1 MQRSYI
7 LISYDC
13 TFIVHTQ
20 GATMA
25 SQATRRVL
33 DELRR
38 KDNNNVSSC
47 VVLMWMYTVEGLKCV
62 CVFVLCVGV

>member
-1 MQRSYI
+1 
-7 LISYDC
+7 
-13 TFIVHTQ
+13 
-20 GATMA
+20 MA

-47 VVLMWMYTVEGLKCV
+47 VVLTWMYTVEGLKCV

>member
-1 MQRSYI
+1 
-7 LISYDC
+7 
-13 TFIVHTQ
+13 
-20 GATMA
+20 MA

-47 VVLMWMYTVEGLKCV
+47 VVLKWMYTVEGLKCV
-62 CVFVLCVGV
+62 CVCVVCRCVGV